1 VADGAIGR
9 RETMT
14 VGGAQRRNRRQ
25 KQDQAARAAAAVAAA
40 RGARKDSAKIII
52 GVVIVVLVAAG
63 VVGGV
68 LYAQH
73 QKNVSAQGAVP
84 AKTVAGSTSY
94 PQVLDKANATVLV
107 GKPTAK
113 VTIDAYEDFE
123 CPICGQ
129 FETSNFS
136 DIEKQLEA
144 GTIQVRYH
152 MINLL
157 DANSNPAGY
166 SSLAANTALAVATVA
181 PQKFMDFHYSL
192 YQTQPT
198 EGKAGWT
205 QDQLTN
211 LANRLGVSGAA
222 FDKLINDG
230 TYKAQINKNMEAA
243 QTDQSLYQTDSS
255 GQKGFGTPTIVYAG
269 KPVNYQTQGWLE
281 TIISSAKA

>member
-1 VADGAIGR
+1 
-9 RETMT
+9 MT
-14 VGGAQRRNRRQ
+14 VGGAQRKNRRL
-25 KQDQAARAAAAVAAA
+25 KQTQAAKAAAAVAAA
-40 RGARKDSAKIII
+40 RGSRTDATKIII
-52 GVVIVVLVAAG
+52 GVVVVVLVAAG

-73 QKNVSAQGAVP
+73 QKNQTTLSAVA
-84 AKTVAGSTSY
+84 AKTVAGSSSY

-113 VTIDAYEDFE
+113 VVIDAYEDFE
-123 CPICGQ
+123 CPVCKS
-129 FETSNFS
+129 FEAANFT

-157 DANSNPAGY
+157 DANSNPPGY

-181 PQKFMDFHYSL
+181 PEKFMDIHYSL
-192 YQTQPT
+192 YQTQPQ

-205 QDQLTN
+205 QAQLTD

-230 TYKAQINKNMEAA
+230 TYKAQVNKNMLAA
-243 QTDQSLYQTDSS
+243 GNNQALFQTDST
-255 GQKGFGTPTIVYAG
+255 GAKGFGTPTIVYNGA
-269 KPVNYQTQGWLE
+269 PVNYQTQGWLE
-281 TIISSAKA
+281 TIINNAKTKS

>member
-1 VADGAIGR
+1 
-9 RETMT
+9 M
-14 VGGAQRRNRRQ
+14 
-25 KQDQAARAAAAVAAA
+25 
-40 RGARKDSAKIII
+40 
-52 GVVIVVLVAAG
+52 VIVVLVAAG

-73 QKNVSAQGAVP
+73 QKNETHGGPIP
-84 AKTVAGSTSY
+84 AKTVAGSTKY

-123 CPICGQ
+123 CPICKE
-129 FETSNFS
+129 FEALNFG

-144 GTIQVRYH
+144 GTLQVRYH

-157 DANSNPAGY
+157 DANSSPPGY

-181 PQKFMDFHYSL
+181 PDKFMDFHYSL

-243 QTDQSLYQTDSS
+243 PERPVALPDRQQRRKGLRHADHRLQRQTGQLPDRKAGSKRSSTTPKPSPDQTKPAWWCPSADGPSHA
-255 GQKGFGTPTIVYAG
+255 KPTPVFTRSTHRVKLPNVARDDVPSTG
-269 KPVNYQTQGWLE
+269 L
-281 TIISSAKA
+281 

>member
-1 VADGAIGR
+1 
-9 RETMT
+9 MT
-14 VGGAQRRNRRQ
+14 VGGAQRKNRRQ

-40 RGARKDSAKIII
+40 RGARKDATKIII

-73 QKNVSAQGAVP
+73 QKDQTTLTSIA
-84 AKTVAGSTSY
+84 AKTVSGSSAY

-113 VTIDAYEDFE
+113 VVIDAYEDFE
-123 CPICGQ
+123 CPICKD
-129 FETSNFS
+129 FETANFS

-157 DANSNPAGY
+157 DNSSNPPGY

-181 PQKFMDFHYSL
+181 PEKFMNIHYSL
-192 YQTQPT
+192 YQTQPQ

-205 QDQLTN
+205 QAQLTN
-211 LANRLGVSGAA
+211 LANRLGVSGPA

-243 QTDQSLYQTDSS
+243 QNNQALYQTDSS
-255 GQKGFGTPTIVYAG
+255 GQKGFGTPTIVYNGA
-269 KPVNYQTQGWLE
+269 PVNYQTPGWLE
-281 TIISSAKA
+281 TIINNAKTKS

>member
-1 VADGAIGR
+1 
-9 RETMT
+9 MT
-14 VGGAQRRNRRQ
+14 VGGAQRKNRRL
-25 KQDQAARAAAAVAAA
+25 KQDQAAKAAAAIAAA
-40 RGARKDSAKIII
+40 RGSRKDATKIII

-73 QKNVSAQGAVP
+73 QKNQTTLSAIA
-84 AKTVAGSTSY
+84 AKTVAGSSNY
-94 PQVLDKANATVLV
+94 PAVLDKANATVLV

-113 VTIDAYEDFE
+113 VVIDAYEDFE
-123 CPICGQ
+123 CPICKE
-129 FETSNFS
+129 FEDANFS

-144 GTIQVRYH
+144 GTLQVRYH

-157 DANSNPAGY
+157 DGNSSPAGY

-181 PQKFMDFHYSL
+181 PNKFMDVHYSL

-205 QDQLTN
+205 QDQLNN
-211 LANRLGVSGAA
+211 LASRLGVSGAA
-222 FDKLINDG
+222 YDKLINDG

-243 QTDQSLYQTDSS
+243 SNDQALFQTDSS
-255 GQKGFGTPTIVYAG
+255 GAKGFGTPTIVYNGA
-269 KPVNYQTQGWLE
+269 PVNYQTAGWLE
-281 TIISSAKA
+281 TIINNAKPKS

>member
-1 VADGAIGR
+1 
-9 RETMT
+9 MT
-14 VGGAQRRNRRQ
+14 VGGAQRKNRRL
-25 KQDQAARAAAAVAAA
+25 KQDQAAKAAAAIAAA
-40 RGARKDSAKIII
+40 RGSRKDATKIII

-73 QKNVSAQGAVP
+73 QKNQTTLSAIA
-84 AKTVAGSTSY
+84 AKTVAGSSNY
-94 PQVLDKANATVLV
+94 PAVLDKANATVLV

-113 VTIDAYEDFE
+113 VVIDAYEDFE
-123 CPICGQ
+123 CPICKE
-129 FETSNFS
+129 FEDANFS

-144 GTIQVRYH
+144 GTLQVRYH

-157 DANSNPAGY
+157 DGNSSPAGY

-181 PQKFMDFHYSL
+181 PNKFMDVHYSL

-205 QDQLTN
+205 QDQLNN
-211 LANRLGVSGAA
+211 LASRLGVSGAA
-222 FDKLINDG
+222 YDKLINAG

-243 QTDQSLYQTDSS
+243 SNDQALFQTDSS
-255 GQKGFGTPTIVYAG
+255 GAKGFGTPTIVYNGA
-269 KPVNYQTQGWLE
+269 PVNYQTAGWLE
-281 TIISSAKA
+281 TIIYNAKPKS

>member
-1 VADGAIGR
+1 
-9 RETMT
+9 MT
-14 VGGAQRRNRRQ
+14 VGGAQRKNRRT
-25 KQDQAARAAAAVAAA
+25 KQDQARKAAAAVAAA
-40 RGARKDSAKIII
+40 RGSRTDATKIII

-73 QKNVSAQGAVP
+73 QKNQTTLTAIG
-84 AKTVAGSTSY
+84 AKTVAGSSSY
-94 PQVLDKANATVLV
+94 PQVIDKANATVLV

-113 VTIDAYEDFE
+113 VVIDAYEDFL
-123 CPICGQ
+123 CPICGE
-129 FETSNFS
+129 FETANFS

-157 DANSNPAGY
+157 DNDSNPAGY

-181 PQKFMDFHYSL
+181 PEKFMDMHYSL
-192 YQTQPT
+192 YQDQPQ
-198 EGKAGWT
+198 EQKAGWT
-205 QDQLTN
+205 QAQLTS

-230 TYKAQINKNMEAA
+230 TYTKILTTWKVQQGAIPTSQIN
-243 QTDQSLYQTDSS
+243 
-255 GQKGFGTPTIVYAG
+255 PT
-269 KPVNYQTQGWLE
+269 
-281 TIISSAKA
+281 S

>member
-1 VADGAIGR
+1 
-9 RETMT
+9 MT
-14 VGGAQRRNRRQ
+14 VGGAQRKNRRL
-25 KQDQAARAAAAVAAA
+25 KQDQAAKAAAAIAAA
-40 RGARKDSAKIII
+40 RGSRKDATKIII

-73 QKNVSAQGAVP
+73 QKNQTTLSAIA
-84 AKTVAGSTSY
+84 AKTVAGSSKY
-94 PQVLDKANATVLV
+94 PTVLDKANATVLV

-113 VTIDAYEDFE
+113 VVIDAYEDFE
-123 CPICGQ
+123 CPICKE
-129 FETSNFS
+129 FEDANFS

-144 GTIQVRYH
+144 GTLQVRYH

-157 DANSNPAGY
+157 DGNSSPPGY

-181 PQKFMDFHYSL
+181 PDKFMDVHYSL

-205 QDQLTN
+205 QDQLNN
-211 LANRLGVSGAA
+211 LASRLGVSGAA
-222 FDKLINDG
+222 YDKLINDG

-243 QTDQSLYQTDSS
+243 SNDQALFQTDSS
-255 GQKGFGTPTIVYAG
+255 GAKGFGTPTIVYNGA
-269 KPVNYQTQGWLE
+269 PVNYQTAGWLE
-281 TIISSAKA
+281 TIINNAKPKS